1 VSVSSPSFS
10 PTDIPLFPIPLS
22 PSSPPQLLLHRCAAQ
37 STPSLSRLWRCRRVH
52 SALQRR
58 RGRGIRRPRPHRRGG
73 AAAAARGES
82 TTTPSAARRR
92 GCDDLPSFSTPPFPP
107 SSLGRRRWGRAAAG
121 SSSLP
126 GAPHGGG
133 SEDPHPS
140 GELPTV
146 EPPHG
151 EVGAQA
157 RGDGAPT
164 SLCARQIRQRHIRS
178 RGGHLRAG
186 ADGASSSNGVL
197 PAPTAGRL
205 LPRDR
210 GAASIRSSMAAAMAP
225 PHLPVRHR
233 RASSRSRLGC
243 RAPLL
248 PAVAPPP
255 SFAPHLSLPPRP
267 TSPCRRAPPS
277 LLLPPVQR
285 LARRGAKSL
294 GGRVWWVHLL
304 LEEALHPC

>member
-1 VSVSSPSFS
+1 MRR
-10 PTDIPLFPIPLS
+10 
-22 PSSPPQLLLHRCAAQ
+22 PPFLLYAAL
-37 STPSLSRLWRCRRVH
+37 PSLFTWPAKVGASCCR
-52 SALQRR
+52 QF
-58 RGRGIRRPRPHRRGG
+58 
-73 AAAAARGES
+73 
-82 TTTPSAARRR
+82 
-92 GCDDLPSFSTPPFPP
+92 LP
-107 SSLGRRRWGRAAAG
+107 
-121 SSSLP
+121 P

-133 SEDPHPS
+133 SEDPRPS

-178 RGGHLRAG
+178 RGGHLRAA

-255 SFAPHLSLPPRP
+255 SFAPHLSLPRRP
-267 TSPCRRAPPS
+267 AFTPPPS
-277 LLLPPVQR
+277 GAAPRAVRREVVGWPCVVGPPP
-285 LARRGAKSL
+285 L
-294 GGRVWWVHLL
+294 GGGPPSMLNTKGTGGQRHFEVLL
-304 LEEALHPC
+304 RELAAQLFPSKTLSRSRSRFLHHTRYVPVRCHGQNKIFLLDRK